1 MDPVSMANLITQLFI
16 LDFAKIS
23 VFYLDSKSGL
33 CKVLLVEKKLLKV
46 VNNAPTIWLWRSL
59 TCQNSH
65 PDISTLISVDIST
78 LIQTWLKAMHALLPK
93 NVFFL
98 ENF

>member
-23 VFYLDSKSGL
+23 VFYLDSKSAL

-46 VNNAPTIWLWRSL
+46 VNNAPTI
-59 TCQNSH
+59 
-65 PDISTLISVDIST
+65 
-78 LIQTWLKAMHALLPK
+78 
-93 NVFFL
+93 
-98 ENF
+98 

>member
-1 MDPVSMANLITQLFI
+1 MDTVSMANLITQLFI

-46 VNNAPTIWLWRSL
+46 VNNAPTI
-59 TCQNSH
+59 
-65 PDISTLISVDIST
+65 
-78 LIQTWLKAMHALLPK
+78 
-93 NVFFL
+93 
-98 ENF
+98 